1 MAGFFEAVRDKM
13 GEHVDRLALEWRPEA
28 LVIVAD
34 TFLTWAVAAELSTKS
49 LEQYVP
55 GLSSVRLSDLKI
67 FSAMERA
74 MKIVAEAFA
83 NLRKAEIPFNGDKIR
98 DEEHRD
104 WLDAQPENSVLYVS
118 FGSYVSMA
126 PSQFEEIAAGLRGSG
141 VRFLWVARDKAA
153 GLRQTCGGRGL
164 ALEVL
169 CHSSVGGFL
178 SHCVWNSV
186 LDAVCAGVPLLAFP
200 VVWDQL
206 VNARM
211 VADEWKV
218 GIDLTE
224 QRGDDGTVSRAA
236 ISAPVMKL
244 MDFDSDVGREMRR
257 AAELCEDSSRAVHE
271 GGSSHRSLTSFL
283 QDLVKGKP
291 EVTETSP

>member
-34 TFLTWAVAAELSTKS
+34 TFLTWAVAAGARRGARGAGVLAVDSAGHV
-49 LEQYVP
+49 LLGALPLGPVAA
-55 GLSSVRLSDLKI
+55 GGWRRL
-67 FSAMERA
+67 R
-74 MKIVAEAFA
+74 
-83 NLRKAEIPFNGDKIR
+83 RRIPFNGDKIR